1 MKVKKEGK
9 ALLIKYNNYICT
21 TIRPELLDVSTARP
35 TRNGK
40 TMITIPH
47 PVQRGIWIPCYVYLN
62 YSEEQIFAPAT
73 GVPTT
78 IETYRRYAFYDFVS
92 YLYEESH
99 TRLESFY
106 IGILKPNQ
114 QDPNNYFLSPFSVE
128 DEEHW
133 YTLLWFLKQWPEKYF
148 VHTLTLLLNYN
159 LTSHTI
165 DSLKSAI
172 RRFPN
177 DWKDVFFTEI
187 QKAIPYGSYYNQEV
201 IKQVFHEWNYQYEI
215 IYENDLKKIIL
226 QMGQSES
233 SWKQLNFFRQVDFIY
248 EHAQQEK
255 RFDNAFFNLCLWAKG
270 KESILPD
277 NDVIIRFF
285 PYFDETIQLQ
295 IVRRYFYDIKLQ
307 KREFSLPLLKSLKNH
322 PYSFFNVYRHNS
334 RYYQEPMN
342 IGVQLLLDSIIT
354 YQENKEFQ
362 TFNGII
368 DLYVQSCNSSYNK
381 VNLGEA
387 VFLNLC
393 EGGISESPHFT
404 GFVTVKD
411 VISINK
417 SRFERNNI
425 VQTIQDVLNHYYQK
439 VVLPIPLFKE
449 KEGTENGFHEPA
461 EVLESYQLC
470 CWELKK
476 YQDLTG
482 IQQFAKV
489 IGLDFPD
496 LIYEDYIND
505 LQIDEKEIL
514 NRTKELFN
522 TSLALFEDKWI
533 LEKEKICEDIIDSF
547 CDQYYLISP
556 RKDICLSED
565 LSFSTNL
572 RENILSEVKRIG
584 GVPTETHDKYIVEA
598 TAELT
603 SSINSYFNIKD
614 PKEEEEL
621 KQLKEEIK
629 SLKVGSYERKVKE
642 SKLKEYTNFLIKWN
656 LRRGTT
662 KVCAPHKN
670 DKTNPFTQTSFFWCQ
685 NRSCFHSNIELHKDD
700 WNAFTLIDMMSI
712 LEIRLTE
719 QSSSGL
725 YPVESYQRF
734 VDQVK
739 KVNRMTSHLQCKE
752 CGHILFPDEARN
764 PRNHGF
770 YRYYKCHNPHCN
782 SNTDSIYLN
791 FCNNCKTGI
800 IDERE
805 SKKCPNGSVI
815 CRRCL
820 SCCSNEMFQMIAN
833 NAIAEG
839 RSIPLRIQ
847 RLMGHGHFDEGT
859 FYCPDCGNMLT
870 PQRYCENCGFHQ

>member
-1 MKVKKEGK
+1 
-9 ALLIKYNNYICT
+9 
-21 TIRPELLDVSTARP
+21 
-35 TRNGK
+35 
-40 TMITIPH
+40 MITIPN
-47 PVQRGIWIPCYVYLN
+47 PIQRGICLPCYVYLN
-62 YSEEQIFAPAT
+62 YSEEQIFD
-73 GVPTT
+73 PTISAHT
-78 IETYRRYAFYDFVS
+78 IIETFRRYVFYDFVS
-92 YLYEESH
+92 FLYEESH

-106 IGILKPNQ
+106 IGILIPNP
-114 QDPNNYFLSPFSVE
+114 QDSINYTLSPFSVE

-148 VHTLTLLLNYN
+148 VHTLTLLLNYS

-165 DSLKSAI
+165 ESLKSAI

-177 DWKDVFFTEI
+177 DWKDVIFTEFL
-187 QKAIPYGSYYNQEV
+187 KAIPYGSYYNQEV
-201 IKQVFHEWNYQYEI
+201 IKQVFHEWNFHYDISYDNE
-215 IYENDLKKIIL
+215 LKDIL
-226 QMGQSES
+226 FQMGQTES
-233 SWKQLNFFRQVDFIY
+233 NWKKLSFFQQVDFIY

-255 RFDNAFFNLCLWAKG
+255 RTNNAFFNLCLWAKG
-270 KESILPD
+270 KESILPND
-277 NDVIIRFF
+277 DVIVRFF
-285 PYFDETIQLQ
+285 PYFDDTTQLQ
-295 IVRRYFYDIKLQ
+295 IIRRYFNDIKLQ
-307 KREFSLPLLKSLKNH
+307 KKTFSLPLLKSLKNH
-322 PYSFFNVYRHNS
+322 PYSFINVYRHNS
-334 RYYQEPMN
+334 RYYQEPIN

-354 YQENKEFQ
+354 YQEKKEFQ

-381 VNLGEA
+381 VNLGETS
-387 VFLNLC
+387 FLDLC
-393 EGGISESPHFT
+393 DGGICESPRFM
-404 GFVTVKD
+404 GFVKIQD
-411 VISINK
+411 VVSINE

-439 VVLPIPLFKE
+439 VLLSIPLFSE
-449 KEGTENGFHEPA
+449 NEEIGTGLYEPA
-461 EVLESYQLC
+461 EVLDSYQLC

-476 YQDLTG
+476 YQDLAG

-496 LIYEDYIND
+496 LIYEDYIYD
-505 LQIDEKEIL
+505 LQIDVKEIL

-522 TSLALFEDKWI
+522 TSLTLFEDKWI
-533 LEKEKICEDIIDSF
+533 LEQEKICEEIIDSF

-556 RKDICLSED
+556 REDICLSED

-572 RENILSEVKRIG
+572 RENILSEVKRTG

-598 TAELT
+598 TAELK

-656 LRRGTT
+656 LKRGTT

-685 NRSCFHSNIELHKDD
+685 NRSCFHSNIALHKDD

-712 LEIRLTE
+712 LGIQLTE

-739 KVNRMTSHLQCKE
+739 KVNSMSSHLQCKE
-752 CGHILFPDEARN
+752 CGHILFPDESRN

-770 YRYYKCHNPHCN
+770 YRYYKCHNPQCN
-782 SNTDSIYLN
+782 AFNNSIYLN
-791 FCNNCKTGI
+791 FCHNCKKGI

-805 SKKCPNGSVI
+805 SRRCPNGYVI
-815 CRRCL
+815 CRSCL
-820 SCCSNEMFQMIAN
+820 SCCSNEMFQMIADK
-833 NAIAEG
+833 AIAE
-839 RSIPLRIQ
+839 RRNIPSRIQ
-847 RLMGHGHFDEGT
+847 QLLGNGHYNERK

>member
-1 MKVKKEGK
+1 M
-9 ALLIKYNNYICT
+9 
-21 TIRPELLDVSTARP
+21 
-35 TRNGK
+35 
-40 TMITIPH
+40 TMISIPN
-47 PVQRGIWIPCYVYLN
+47 PIQLGIYLPCYVYLN
-62 YSEEQIFAPAT
+62 YSEEQSFNSAT
-73 GVPTT
+73 NTPTT
-78 IETYRRYAFYDFVS
+78 IETFQRYVFYDFVS

-106 IGILKPNQ
+106 IGILIPNT
-114 QDPNNYFLSPFSVE
+114 QDSINYTLSPFCVE

-148 VHTLTLLLNYN
+148 VHTLTLLLNYK

-165 DSLKSAI
+165 ESLKSAI
-172 RRFPN
+172 RRFPD
-177 DWKDVFFTEI
+177 DWINVIFTEF
-187 QKAIPYGSYYNQEV
+187 KKTIPYGSYYNQEA
-201 IKQVFHEWNYQYEI
+201 IKQVFLEWNYQYEI
-215 IYENDLKKIIL
+215 TNENDLKEIIL
-226 QMGQSES
+226 QMELSES
-233 SWKQLNFFRQVDFIY
+233 SWKQLNFFQQVDFIY

-255 RFDNAFFNLCLWAKG
+255 RINNAFFNLCLWAKG
-270 KESILPD
+270 EEGILPTD
-277 NDVIIRFF
+277 DVFVRFF
-285 PYFDETIQLQ
+285 PYFDDTIQLQ
-295 IVRRYFYDIKLQ
+295 IIQRYFYDIKLQ
-307 KREFSLPLLKSLKNH
+307 KRNFSISVMKSLKNH

-334 RYYQEPMN
+334 RCYQKPIN

-354 YQENKEFQ
+354 YQEKNEFQ

-368 DLYVQSCNSSYNK
+368 DLYVQSCNASYNK
-381 VNLGEA
+381 VNLGETE
-387 VFLNLC
+387 FLDLC
-393 EGGISESPHFT
+393 DGGICESPHFM
-404 GFVTVKD
+404 GFVTIQD
-411 VISINK
+411 VISINE

-425 VQTIQDVLNHYYQK
+425 VQTIQDVLNQYYQK
-439 VVLPIPLFKE
+439 EVLTIPLFS
-449 KEGTENGFHEPA
+449 ENEETVNGLYEPA

-476 YQDLTG
+476 GQDLSR

-489 IGLDFPD
+489 IGMDFPD
-496 LIYEDYIND
+496 LIYEDYFHD
-505 LQIDEKEIL
+505 LQIDEKVIL

-533 LEKEKICEDIIDSF
+533 LEQEKICEDIIDSF
-547 CDQYYLISP
+547 CDRYYLISP

-621 KQLKEEIK
+621 NQLKKEIE
-629 SLKVGSYERKVKE
+629 SLEIGRYQRKVKE
-642 SKLKEYTNFLIKWN
+642 SKLKEYTNYLIKWH

-670 DKTNPFTQTSFFWCQ
+670 GKINSYTQTSFFWCQ
-685 NRSCFHSNIELHKDD
+685 NRSCFHSNIALHKDD
-700 WNAFTLIDMMSI
+700 WNAFTLIDLMSI
-712 LEIRLTE
+712 LGIRLTE

-739 KVNRMTSHLQCKE
+739 KVNRMSSHLQCKN
-752 CGHILFPDEARN
+752 CGHILFPVELRN
-764 PRNHGF
+764 RGF
-770 YRYYKCHNPHCN
+770 YKYYKCHNPHCN
-782 SNTDSIYLN
+782 SINDPIYLN

-805 SKKCPNGSVI
+805 SKRCPNGLFI
-815 CRRCL
+815 CRMCL
-820 SCCSNEMFQMIAN
+820 SCCSNQMFQIMADKAN
-833 NAIAEG
+833 AEKG
-839 RSIPLRIQ
+839 SIPLRIQ

-859 FYCPDCGNMLT
+859 FYCPDCGKTLT